1 MTIYKIYK
9 TYKLLNRFPLLR
21 KIFKGKLICLTNN
34 QAMANF
40 YYAVYAGG
48 YIDKVELI
56 MVEDNMSY
64 DKYAKLLSS
73 NNSKVL
79 HFVSSENNQDLL
91 MLTNR
96 DLNKYNYTK
105 VGNIYDNS

>member
-21 KIFKGKLICLTNN
+21 KIFKGKCICLTDS
-34 QAMANF
+34 QAMAKL
-40 YYAVYAGG
+40 YYTA
-48 YIDKVELI
+48 YIRSSELTI
-56 MVEDNMSY
+56 IEDDMSY
-64 DKYAKLLSS
+64 DKYTKLLSS
-73 NNSKVL
+73 NRSKVL